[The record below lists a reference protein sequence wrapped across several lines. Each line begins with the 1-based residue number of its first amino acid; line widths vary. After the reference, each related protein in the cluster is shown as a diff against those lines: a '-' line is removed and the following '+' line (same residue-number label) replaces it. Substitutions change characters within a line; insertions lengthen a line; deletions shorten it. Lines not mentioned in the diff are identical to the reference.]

1 MADEQK
7 QPWYKSLPGTLTAAT
22 GFIAAVSGLVAGL
35 NQLGVFKH
43 EQPAPQAVVTGP
55 SGGAA
60 APGAPSSVASG
71 GSSNA
76 GGASAKGEESSTAP
90 AGAATEGSRQPAPST
105 STGPSRSAPSAPPAK
120 PAPSPPSSKP
130 AAAPAA
136 DTAAQPQRLPG
147 GTSFELAVP
156 GRICATGGA
165 GKRFVARLA
174 APVRVGNATILPAGT
189 TATLYLRKSGPATP
203 DIRLDSLVR
212 QKQAIAVPS
221 ADVKVTRGADGACLR
236 AGARLAVKLGAPVTL
251 RAGPR

>member
-7 QPWYKSLPGTLTAAT
+7 QPWYKSVPGTLTAAT

-35 NQLGVFKH
+35 NQLGVFKR

-55 SGGAA
+55 SGGTP

-76 GGASAKGEESSTAP
+76 GGTSAKGEESSTAP
-90 AGAATEGSRQPAPST
+90 AGAATGESR
-105 STGPSRSAPSAPPAK
+105 RK
-120 PAPSPPSSKP
+120 PAPSSPSSKP
-130 AAAPAA
+130 AAAPAP
-136 DTAAQPQRLPG
+136 DSAAQPQRLPS
-147 GTSFELAVP
+147 GTSFELTVP

-174 APVRVGNATILPAGT
+174 APVRVGNTTVLPAGT
-189 TATLYLRKSGPATP
+189 TATLHLRKSGSATP

-212 QKQAIAVPS
+212 QKQAIAVSS
-221 ADVKVTRGADGACLR
+221 ADVNVARGADGACLR
-236 AGARLAVKLGAPVTL
+236 VGARLAVKLGAPVTV